1 MIKKG
6 VSLLM
11 ALALWL
17 TLLPASALAA
27 EAQGQ
32 AGQEQTVLTQGNDG
46 QTQAP
51 GQDGAGEDDK
61 TSDEAPDKAPD
72 KAPDEEPD
80 EAVSAVQAL
89 IDALPAAED
98 ISDANA
104 DEVSGQLDA
113 IDEAKQALTEEQAAR
128 LDLTGYDAAAAAVLA
143 FVLSDRKRAYLILCG
158 VLAVFWGAHM
168 LACRRVGYADPVSDL
183 TNFIR
188 VAQLP
193 VYTFSL
199 ITLFRRTP
207 RFLDVLEDACTINL
221 YLIAAV
227 TLVSVLTG
235 TCMPTYAKFRIGW
248 CGWFW
253 LPNSQSAIL
262 GVLTV
267 IAMLAAVR
275 RGKLPAAVMHCIV
288 GFALLF
294 LLGTRLAYAE
304 IFGIAAGVCLSM
316 ALTRQWNVRALAV
329 VLLCAALCGGLY
341 HQSPMYRNR
350 QAYAESV
357 SEQQQAAEDLGASE
371 QETRDALYW
380 KYQRV
385 AVERFGL
392 ENVEHA
398 FHDSTDISVIGD
410 IRLTKLVYCRLLMA
424 ELPATSRLFGFELD
438 ATRCQGAIFDA
449 ENDFHG
455 VYYLYGLTGL
465 VLLAGFLL
473 FFAGRALW
481 RMAREPRRYLTLPV
495 CAFGM
500 AAVILIVNAYF
511 SASVLRRPNAS
522 FYLSAA
528 LAALYCLTA
537 HDGAAPSEKEVSA
550 S

>member
-1 MIKKG
+1 MQPI
-6 VSLLM
+6 S
-11 ALALWL
+11 
-17 TLLPASALAA
+17 S
-27 EAQGQ
+27 
-32 AGQEQTVLTQGNDG
+32 QE
-46 QTQAP
+46 
-51 GQDGAGEDDK
+51 
-61 TSDEAPDKAPD
+61 
-72 KAPDEEPD
+72 
-80 EAVSAVQAL
+80 
-89 IDALPAAED
+89 
-98 ISDANA
+98 
-104 DEVSGQLDA
+104 
-113 IDEAKQALTEEQAAR
+113 AAR
-128 LDLTGYDAAAAAVLA
+128 PRMAARVCSSACVPRSRCWMCCSFWTQTLDRGTSIFACAADAFAGGCRGAA
-143 FVLSDRKRAYLILCG
+143 FVLSDRRRAYLILCG

-168 LACRRVGYADPVSDL
+168 LACRRVGYANPVSDL

-473 FFAGRALW
+473 FFRRACAVAHG
-481 RMAREPRRYLTLPV
+481 AR
-495 CAFGM
+495 
-500 AAVILIVNAYF
+500 
-511 SASVLRRPNAS
+511 
-522 FYLSAA
+522 
-528 LAALYCLTA
+528 
-537 HDGAAPSEKEVSA
+537 AAPVPHAAGVRVRHGGGNPDRQRLLLCQRSPAAERLVLPLRCA
-550 S
+550 GCTLLPDGT

>member
-1 MIKKG
+1 MI
-6 VSLLM
+6 
-11 ALALWL
+11 
-17 TLLPASALAA
+17 
-27 EAQGQ
+27 
-32 AGQEQTVLTQGNDG
+32 VL
-46 QTQAP
+46 
-51 GQDGAGEDDK
+51 
-61 TSDEAPDKAPD
+61 
-72 KAPDEEPD
+72 
-80 EAVSAVQAL
+80 
-89 IDALPAAED
+89 
-98 ISDANA
+98 
-104 DEVSGQLDA
+104 
-113 IDEAKQALTEEQAAR
+113 
-128 LDLTGYDAAAAAVLA
+128 
-143 FVLSDRKRAYLILCG
+143 
-158 VLAVFWGAHM
+158 
-168 LACRRVGYADPVSDL
+168 
-183 TNFIR
+183 
-188 VAQLP
+188 
-193 VYTFSL
+193 
-199 ITLFRRTP
+199 
-207 RFLDVLEDACTINL
+207 
-221 YLIAAV
+221 
-227 TLVSVLTG
+227 
-235 TCMPTYAKFRIGW
+235 
-248 CGWFW
+248 
-253 LPNSQSAIL
+253 
-262 GVLTV
+262 
-267 IAMLAAVR
+267 LAAVR

-392 ENVEHA
+392 ENVERA
-398 FHDSTDISVIGD
+398 FHDSTNISVIGD

-424 ELPATSRLFGFELD
+424 ELPVTSRLFGFELD

-481 RMAREPRRYLTLPV
+481 RMVREPRRYLTLPV

-537 HDGAAPSEKEVSA
+537 HDGADPSENEVSA